1 MTYQQSVEMFANPP
15 GMCAV
20 TQANNL
26 VMSAGKVIEFVGTR
40 AMKGNLHNQITI
52 NASGSITLPSGYY
65 YYLEGTTQGYYA
77 SVTDPSDT
85 AAALYQWHEGTTA
98 VGSRGQIKR
107 QYQGSDAILTTADEK
122 AIHFVDA
129 TAGAVEEFLKIMT
142 FTKFTHINYSSD
154 QYVYAGFGRA
164 VVVQLEP

>member
-52 NASGSITLPSGYY
+52 ADRDWETS
-65 YYLEGTTQGYYA
+65 Q
-77 SVTDPSDT
+77 
-85 AAALYQWHEGTTA
+85 
-98 VGSRGQIKR
+98 QI
-107 QYQGSDAILTTADEK
+107 ADK
-122 AIHFVDA
+122 
-129 TAGAVEEFLKIMT
+129 
-142 FTKFTHINYSSD
+142 S
-154 QYVYAGFGRA
+154 
-164 VVVQLEP
+164 